1 MEVFSSPIFF
11 YGLFVLFMA
20 TQPTER
26 FSINKFRTAI
36 GAPARS
42 FLFTCQIT
50 PSAFLQ
56 TKSSE
61 VFPNKQPNGIFND
74 TDGML
79 PCLSVTIPEII
90 IESVNL
96 SYFSRAVKIPGK
108 RTFNDLTLKFLNT
121 EDFNLRTGFE
131 NWNYLL
137 GEPETNRTIT
147 PSTTRSDL
155 TATIKVEQ
163 YSLTHELIKTYTF
176 YEAFPVTVGPFTLSY
191 DGDGE
196 NQTFDVTM
204 AYNYFK

>member
-1 MEVFSSPIFF
+1 
-11 YGLFVLFMA
+11 MA
-20 TQPTER
+20 TEAAER

-50 PSAFLQ
+50 PGEFL
-56 TKSSE
+56 KSSSASA
-61 VFPNKQPNGIFND
+61 VSIDRPSKIFD
-74 TDGML
+74 DPDAMFK
-79 PCLSVTIPEII
+79 CLSVGIPEII

-96 SYFSRAVKIPGK
+96 SYFSRNVKIPGK
-108 RTFNDLTLKFLNT
+108 RTFNDVTLKFLNT
-121 EDFNLRTGFE
+121 EDFNLRNGFE

-137 GEPETNRTIT
+137 AEPEINHTRT
-147 PSTTRSDL
+147 PSTSRNDL
-155 TATIKVEQ
+155 TGTLLIQQ

-176 YEAFPVTVGPFTLSY
+176 YEAFPISVGPLTLSY
-191 DGDGE
+191 DADSE